1 MYSVVKKNLDLLL
14 TIFHLG
20 SSLPESRQLG
30 KDQNIC
36 MWVINIISLKEGYV
50 CGSLLLSHLF
60 SETPMPAP
68 CLVSKV
74 RPVEA
79 KEVAKEEE
87 LAKLAD
93 QNRPNPFS
101 QILFW
106 CFFQISKT

>member
-1 MYSVVKKNLDLLL
+1 MYSVVKRNLDLLLL

-20 SSLPESRQLG
+20 SSLPQSRQLG
-30 KDQNIC
+30 KGQNIY
-36 MWVINIISLKEGYV
+36 MWVINIISLKKGYV
-50 CGSLLLSHLF
+50 LSHLF

-74 RPVEA
+74 RPAEA

-93 QNRPNPFS
+93 QNWPNPFS
-101 QILFW
+101 QNLFW
-106 CFFQISKT
+106 CCFKLQKT